1 MCRAASQAGCKQSGR
16 SGARLMPQGF
26 ESPGKSLR
34 QGLGPRGQM
43 LQKLSKSSCWKK
55 IPTLRIPV
63 ATSIPASWGGG
74 RQCGV
79 CAAHV
84 CVTAVCLWDAL
95 CVRLCGCLCVFVCAL
110 FGDTCS
116 TLLLL
121 DLGSQ
126 SHSSLTAG

>member
-1 MCRAASQAGCKQSGR
+1 MGPDAPKAVQV
-16 SGARLMPQGF
+16 RLL
-26 ESPGKSLR
+26 E
-34 QGLGPRGQM
+34 
-43 LQKLSKSSCWKK
+43 K

-63 ATSIPASWGGG
+63 ATSIPASWGGE

-79 CAAHV
+79 RAAHV

-95 CVRLCGCLCVFVCAL
+95 CVCLCGCLCVFVCAL

-121 DLGSQ
+121 DLGPQ
-126 SHSSLTAG
+126 SHSSLTARWEEPTWS